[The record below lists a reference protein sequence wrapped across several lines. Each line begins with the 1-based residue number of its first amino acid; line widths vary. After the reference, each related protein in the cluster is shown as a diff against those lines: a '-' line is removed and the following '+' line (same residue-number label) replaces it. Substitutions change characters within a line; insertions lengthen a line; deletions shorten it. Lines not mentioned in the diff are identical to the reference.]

1 MLYFFGAIDELIGYD
16 SPTPTVIGEWP
27 KGNLVVKYAKT
38 INFETFQSCMIV
50 NDEGAAL
57 TDHEM
62 AIRFSECNDDEA
74 CIRILGRAIQ
84 PDDAEEN
91 ALINLLQISEDIQA
105 GIKCEGWD
113 TLNVLIKASDLK
125 FENWKKTRSF
135 LNV

>member
-1 MLYFFGAIDELIGYD
+1 
-16 SPTPTVIGEWP
+16 
-27 KGNLVVKYAKT
+27 
-38 INFETFQSCMIV
+38 MIV

-125 FENWKKTRSF
+125 FGNWKKTRSF